1 MASLIPQGFI
11 DDLLDRLDIVE
22 VVDSRVKLKKT
33 GKNFSA
39 CCPFHDE
46 KTPSFTVSQDKQFY
60 YCFGC
65 GASGN
70 AVGFLMNYERLEFPQ
85 AVENLARL
93 AGLEVPKQASN
104 PAADRRAAEKKQI
117 FTLLEK
123 TDEFYQTQ
131 LRQHSTRMDAVQYL
145 KSRGLS
151 GDIARAYGIGYAP
164 PGWDNLLQA
173 LGEKPEDRKRL
184 MEGGM
189 FIEREG
195 NRNLYDRFRHRIM
208 FPIRDTRGRV
218 IGFGGRVLGDDKPKY
233 LNSPETPVF
242 HKGQE
247 LYGLHEARQ
256 AYKEI
261 PRLLVVE
268 GYMDVVALAQFGI
281 QYGVATLGTACG
293 EDHLRRAFRY
303 TTEVVF
309 CFDGDAAGRAAGRRA
324 LENSLPAM
332 EDGRRVK
339 FLFLPD
345 GEDPDTLVRQVGSE
359 KFTQLIEQAVPLE
372 DFLFDAAADGLDVQ
386 SMEGR
391 ARLSKLAAPLL
402 DKLPKGVF
410 RELMFANLA
419 NRTGLGKDTLME
431 LIKELPKTQNLLSPA
446 EPAKTRNTT
455 PSRRSSTPRHEPA
468 PTQIPDKGQ
477 VQPDSPPE
485 YHYEDLPPADQ
496 YPPDYGDEGPA
507 HYDAHNYDAGP
518 DPTAPQAEASS
529 RYLMPPKL
537 KIIALTLSQP
547 SLAAELEDYAFWEA
561 QNDPDLQLFARL
573 VKILQQRPHYN
584 MAQIIGFWSASYGEE
599 ETRYLTEIAGNDLVQ
614 TTKSLAKSEDE
625 ERTGYDLAAAFAD
638 TLVSLHRKI
647 DEVKSAKSL
656 EKLKNSDLTQLS
668 REEKQQL
675 VADALRG
682 KDTNGP

>member
-46 KTPSFTVSQDKQFY
+46 KSPSFTVSQDKQFY

-70 AVGFLMNYERLEFPQ
+70 AVGFLMEYERLEFPQ

-93 AGLEVPKQASN
+93 AGLEVPRQASN

-117 FTLLEK
+117 FSLLEK
-123 TDEFYQTQ
+123 ADEFYQTQ

-145 KSRGLS
+145 KARGLS

-173 LGEKPEDRKRL
+173 CGQKPDDQKRL
-184 MEGGM
+184 LEGGM

-293 EDHLRRAFRY
+293 EDNLRRAFRY

-324 LENSLPAM
+324 LENCLPVM

-345 GEDPDTLVRQVGSE
+345 GEDPDTLIRQIGEE
-359 KFTQLIEQAVPLE
+359 KFTRLIELAVPLE
-372 DFLFDAAADGLDVQ
+372 DFLFDAVADGLDTQ
-386 SMEGR
+386 NMEGR

-431 LIKELPKTQNLLSPA
+431 LIKELPKAQNVLSPA
-446 EPAKTRNTT
+446 ETNKPRPAPRAQRTKKEGEQA
-455 PSRRSSTPRHEPA
+455 PSRAQTTQPA
-468 PTQIPDKGQ
+468 EQNA
-477 VQPDSPPE
+477 PPE
-485 YHYEDLPPADQ
+485 YHYEEMPVDE
-496 YPPDYGDEGPA
+496 DYVPNYEQEGLG
-507 HYDAHNYDAGP
+507 HYDAAPYSDAP
-518 DPTAPQAEASS
+518 DQPATQSDARS
-529 RYLMPPKL
+529 RYLMPPNL

-547 SLAAELEDYAFWEA
+547 SLAAELEDYQFWEA
-561 QNDPDLQLFARL
+561 QNDPALQLFARL

-614 TTKSLAKSEDE
+614 TTKILAKAEEDE
-625 ERTGYDLAAAFAD
+625 QAGYDLATAFAD
-638 TLVSLHRKI
+638 TLASLHRKI
-647 DEVKSAKSL
+647 KQVESAKSL
-656 EKLKNSDLTQLS
+656 DKLKNSDLTQLS
-668 REEKQQL
+668 KEEKRQL
-675 VADALRG
+675 VADALQG